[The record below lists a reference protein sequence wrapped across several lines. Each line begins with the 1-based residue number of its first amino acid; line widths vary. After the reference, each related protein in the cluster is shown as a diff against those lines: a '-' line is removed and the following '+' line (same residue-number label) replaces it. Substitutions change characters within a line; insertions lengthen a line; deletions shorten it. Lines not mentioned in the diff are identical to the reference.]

1 MNVHSIKEGEILLQR
16 GLQKVIL
23 EMKPHYSQKYSVLCF
38 FYFSFVLVC
47 VWMWSML
54 MCVCV
59 EEAIR

>member
-47 VWMWSML
+47 V
-54 MCVCV
+54 
-59 EEAIR
+59 